1 MHQLAV
7 NGFDCRDGFFKK
19 SVNDAWLHAI
29 VYKSEYEP
37 MDPRTTNWYELDERE
52 LLPQSASD
60 SLNRFGHVR
69 QRDLILPWLDKSLTW
84 FAQH

>member
-1 MHQLAV
+1 
-7 NGFDCRDGFFKK
+7 
-19 SVNDAWLHAI
+19 
-29 VYKSEYEP
+29 
-37 MDPRTTNWYELDERE
+37 MDPRTTNWYELAERE